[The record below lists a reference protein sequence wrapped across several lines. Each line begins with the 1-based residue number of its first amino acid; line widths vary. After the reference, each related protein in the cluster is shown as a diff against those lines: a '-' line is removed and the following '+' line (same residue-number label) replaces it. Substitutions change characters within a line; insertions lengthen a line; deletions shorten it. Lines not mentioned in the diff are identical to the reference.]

1 MTWNLR
7 IVICEFHV
15 VPGLFCFRATSGN
28 RSLTLHAA
36 EGPRG
41 RRGPSTAKGQGN
53 DDDGITRIEADA
65 SAAQETGATGAAAT
79 AIETIETGVAGV
91 ADAATNA
98 AANAIEDLEAAESRG
113 FSTRFPLNSAFIF
126 TFGALGGMLFGFDTG
141 IISGAS
147 PLIESDFGLSVSQT
161 GFITSSVLI
170 GSCAGALSIGALSD
184 RFGRKKLLIVSA
196 LLFLLGSGLC
206 ASSTGFAMMVCARI
220 ILGLAVGAAS
230 ALTPAYLAELAP
242 KERRGSL
249 STLFQLM
256 VTFGILLA
264 YASNLGF
271 LNHNLF
277 GIRDWRWMLGS
288 ALVPAALLLLGG
300 LLLPESPRYLVNK
313 GDTRNAFKVLTL
325 IRKDV
330 DQTQVQIELDEI
342 KAVAAQDTKGGVRE
356 LFRIARPA
364 LVAAIGIMLFQQLV
378 GINSVIYFLPQ
389 VFIKGFG
396 FPEGDAIWVSVG
408 IGVVNFVSTI
418 VATLIMDRF
427 PRKGVLIFGSIV
439 MTVSLAVLAVMNFVG
454 DVAVLAVPT
463 MILIAFYI
471 LGFAVSWG
479 PIAWVLIGEIFPL
492 SVRASAPPS
501 ARRRTGWAT
510 SSSPSSSSCCSMRSA
525 TMWAARSRFSACFR
539 PCPSRS

>member
-1 MTWNLR
+1 MTAVQGSR
-7 IVICEFHV
+7 TA
-15 VPGLFCFRATSGN
+15 P
-28 RSLTLHAA
+28 AA
-36 EGPRG
+36 L
-41 RRGPSTAKGQGN
+41 S
-53 DDDGITRIEADA
+53 D
-65 SAAQETGATGAAAT
+65 
-79 AIETIETGVAGV
+79 TGVADTIASEIAALPEGV
-91 ADAATNA
+91 KAKT
-98 AANAIEDLEAAESRG
+98 
-113 FSTRFPLNSAFIF
+113 STRFPLNSAFIF

-147 PLIESDFGLSVSQT
+147 PLIESDFQLSVAQT

-170 GSCAGALSIGALSD
+170 GSCVGALSIGSLSD
-184 RFGRKKLLIVSA
+184 HFGRKKLLIVSA

-206 ASSTGFAMMVCARI
+206 ATATGFLMMVVARI
-220 ILGLAVGAAS
+220 LLGLAVGAAS

-256 VTFGILLA
+256 ITFGILLA

-271 LNHNLF
+271 LGQNIA

-288 ALVPAALLLLGG
+288 ALIPAALLLIGG
-300 LLLPESPRYLVNK
+300 LLLPESPRYLVSK
-313 GDTRNAFKVLTL
+313 GDERNAFKVLTL

-330 DQTQVQIELDEI
+330 DQAQVVAELDEI
-342 KAVAAQDTKGGVRE
+342 KTVAAQDTKGGVTE

-364 LVAAIGIMLFQQLV
+364 LLAAVGIMLFQQLV

-396 FPEGDAIWVSVG
+396 FPENQAIWVSVG

-418 VATLIMDRF
+418 IATLIMDRF
-427 PRKGVLIFGSIV
+427 PRKKLLMFGSIV
-439 MTVSLAVLAVMNFVG
+439 MAVSLGVLAVMNFVG
-454 DVAVLAVPT
+454 DVTVLAVPT
-463 MILIAFYI
+463 MILIAVYI

-492 SVRASAPPS
+492 SVRGIGSSFGSAANWLGNFIVSQFFLMLLAAFGNNVGGPFAIFGIFAALSIPFVMKFIPETKGKS
-501 ARRRTGWAT
+501 LEQIEEEMTRR
-510 SSSPSSSSCCSMRSA
+510 
-525 TMWAARSRFSACFR
+525 
-539 PCPSRS
+539 

>member
-1 MTWNLR
+1 MT
-7 IVICEFHV
+7 
-15 VPGLFCFRATSGN
+15 T
-28 RSLTLHAA
+28 T
-36 EGPRG
+36 
-41 RRGPSTAKGQGN
+41 TASPVSKQ
-53 DDDGITRIEADA
+53 TA
-65 SAAQETGATGAAAT
+65 SAAQETSATGAAAT

-91 ADAATNA
+91 AGAATNA

-184 RFGRKKLLIVSA
+184 RFGRKK
-196 LLFLLGSGLC
+196 LLGSGLC

-313 GDTRNAFKVLTL
+313 GDTCNAFKVLTL

-342 KAVAAQDTKGGVRE
+342 KAVAAQDTKSGVRE

-492 SVRASAPPS
+492 SVRGIGSSFGSAANWLGNFIVSQFFLVLLDAFGNNVGGPF
-501 ARRRTGWAT
+501 AIFGV
-510 SSSPSSSSCCSMRSA
+510 
-525 TMWAARSRFSACFR
+525 FSALSIPFVLR
-539 PCPSRS
+539 LVPETKGKSLEEIEKEMTKR

>member
-1 MTWNLR
+1 MT
-7 IVICEFHV
+7 
-15 VPGLFCFRATSGN
+15 T
-28 RSLTLHAA
+28 T
-36 EGPRG
+36 
-41 RRGPSTAKGQGN
+41 TASPVSKQ
-53 DDDGITRIEADA
+53 TA
-65 SAAQETGATGAAAT
+65 SAAQETSATGAAAT

-91 ADAATNA
+91 AGAATNA
-98 AANAIEDLEAAESRG
+98 AANAIEDLEAAESHG

-325 IRKDV
+325 MLDV
-330 DQTQVQIELDEI
+330 LQ
-342 KAVAAQDTKGGVRE
+342 
-356 LFRIARPA
+356 
-364 LVAAIGIMLFQQLV
+364 
-378 GINSVIYFLPQ
+378 
-389 VFIKGFG
+389 
-396 FPEGDAIWVSVG
+396 
-408 IGVVNFVSTI
+408 
-418 VATLIMDRF
+418 
-427 PRKGVLIFGSIV
+427 
-439 MTVSLAVLAVMNFVG
+439 
-454 DVAVLAVPT
+454 
-463 MILIAFYI
+463 
-471 LGFAVSWG
+471 
-479 PIAWVLIGEIFPL
+479 
-492 SVRASAPPS
+492 AS
-501 ARRRTGWAT
+501 R
-510 SSSPSSSSCCSMRSA
+510 
-525 TMWAARSRFSACFR
+525 
-539 PCPSRS
+539 

>member
-1 MTWNLR
+1 MT
-7 IVICEFHV
+7 
-15 VPGLFCFRATSGN
+15 T
-28 RSLTLHAA
+28 T
-36 EGPRG
+36 
-41 RRGPSTAKGQGN
+41 TASPVSKQ
-53 DDDGITRIEADA
+53 TA
-65 SAAQETGATGAAAT
+65 SAAQETSATGAAAH
-79 AIETIETGVAGV
+79 AIETTGTIETSMAGV

-161 GFITSSVLI
+161 GFTTSSVLI

-271 LNHNLF
+271 LNYNLF

-330 DQTQVQIELDEI
+330 DQTQAQIELDEI

-356 LFRIARPA
+356 LFRFAR
-364 LVAAIGIMLFQQLV
+364 
-378 GINSVIYFLPQ
+378 
-389 VFIKGFG
+389 
-396 FPEGDAIWVSVG
+396 
-408 IGVVNFVSTI
+408 
-418 VATLIMDRF
+418 
-427 PRKGVLIFGSIV
+427 
-439 MTVSLAVLAVMNFVG
+439 
-454 DVAVLAVPT
+454 
-463 MILIAFYI
+463 
-471 LGFAVSWG
+471 
-479 PIAWVLIGEIFPL
+479 
-492 SVRASAPPS
+492 S
-501 ARRRTGWAT
+501 ARRDELRGRRGRAGRADDD
-510 SSSPSSSSCCSMRSA
+510 SHRFLYPRLCDLVGPDCLGAHRRDLPA
-525 TMWAARSRFSACFR
+525 ERARHRLLLRLGGELAGQLHRLPVLPRAARCVRQQCGRPVRDFR
-539 PCPSRS
+539 RVLGPVHPVRAALGARDQGQVAGGNREGNDQALDNRHTIRTKVDNS

>member
-1 MTWNLR
+1 MT
-7 IVICEFHV
+7 
-15 VPGLFCFRATSGN
+15 T
-28 RSLTLHAA
+28 
-36 EGPRG
+36 
-41 RRGPSTAKGQGN
+41 TASPVSKQ
-53 DDDGITRIEADA
+53 TA

-463 MILIAFYI
+463 MILNRFLYPRLCGLVGPDR
-471 LGFAVSWG
+471 LGAYRRDLPAERARHRLLLRLG
-479 PIAWVLIGEIFPL
+479 GELAGQLHRLPVLP
-492 SVRASAPPS
+492 R
-501 ARRRTGWAT
+501 
-510 SSSPSSSSCCSMRSA
+510 
-525 TMWAARSRFSACFR
+525 AARCVRQQCGRPVRDFR
-539 PCPSRS
+539 RVFGPVHPVRDALGARDQRQVAGGNRGGNDQALDNRHTIRTKVDNS

>member
-1 MTWNLR
+1 MT
-7 IVICEFHV
+7 
-15 VPGLFCFRATSGN
+15 T
-28 RSLTLHAA
+28 
-36 EGPRG
+36 
-41 RRGPSTAKGQGN
+41 TASPVSKQ
-53 DDDGITRIEADA
+53 TA

-170 GSCAGALSIGALSD
+170 GSCAGAFSIGALSD
-184 RFGRKKLLIVSA
+184 RFV
-196 LLFLLGSGLC
+196 LGSGLC

-492 SVRASAPPS
+492 SVRGIGSSFGSAANWLGNFIVSQFFLVLLDAFGNNVGGPF
-501 ARRRTGWAT
+501 AIFGV
-510 SSSPSSSSCCSMRSA
+510 
-525 TMWAARSRFSACFR
+525 FSALSIPFVMR
-539 PCPSRS
+539 LVPETNGKSLEEIEEEMTKR

>member
-1 MTWNLR
+1 MTAVQGSR
-7 IVICEFHV
+7 TTPAAISDIAVTDAIASEI
-15 VPGLFCFRATSGN
+15 A
-28 RSLTLHAA
+28 SL
-36 EGPRG
+36 P
-41 RRGPSTAKGQGN
+41 
-53 DDDGITRIEADA
+53 DDIRTK
-65 SAAQETGATGAAAT
+65 T
-79 AIETIETGVAGV
+79 
-91 ADAATNA
+91 
-98 AANAIEDLEAAESRG
+98 
-113 FSTRFPLNSAFIF
+113 STRFPLNSAFIF

-147 PLIESDFGLSVSQT
+147 PLIESDFSLSVAQT

-170 GSCAGALSIGALSD
+170 GSCVGALSIGSLSD

-206 ASSTGFAMMVCARI
+206 ATATGFLMMVVARI
-220 ILGLAVGAAS
+220 LLGLAVGAAS

-256 VTFGILLA
+256 ITFGILLA

-271 LNHNLF
+271 LGQNIA

-288 ALVPAALLLLGG
+288 ALIPAALLLIGG
-300 LLLPESPRYLVNK
+300 LLLPESPRYLVSK
-313 GDTRNAFKVLTL
+313 GDDRNAFKVLTL

-330 DQTQVQIELDEI
+330 DQAQVVAELDEI
-342 KAVAAQDTKGGVRE
+342 KAVAEQDAKGGVRE

-364 LVAAIGIMLFQQLV
+364 LLAAVGIMLFQQLV

-396 FPEGDAIWVSVG
+396 FPENQAIWVSVG

-418 VATLIMDRF
+418 IATLIMDRF
-427 PRKGVLIFGSIV
+427 PRKKLLMFGSIV
-439 MTVSLAVLAVMNFVG
+439 MAVSLGVLAVMNFVG
-454 DVAVLAVPT
+454 DVTVLAVPT
-463 MILIAFYI
+463 MILIAVYI

-492 SVRASAPPS
+492 SVRGIGSSFGSAANWLGNFIVSQFFLMLLS
-501 ARRRTGWAT
+501 AFGNNVGGPFAIFGVFAALSIPFVMKLIPETKGKSLEQIEEEMTRR
-510 SSSPSSSSCCSMRSA
+510 
-525 TMWAARSRFSACFR
+525 
-539 PCPSRS
+539 

>member
-1 MTWNLR
+1 MT
-7 IVICEFHV
+7 
-15 VPGLFCFRATSGN
+15 T
-28 RSLTLHAA
+28 
-36 EGPRG
+36 
-41 RRGPSTAKGQGN
+41 TASPVSKQ
-53 DDDGITRIEADA
+53 TA

-196 LLFLLGSGLC
+196 LLFLARLRPVRLLHRIRDDGVRPHHPGSRRRRGLRPDPGVLGRTGAEG
-206 ASSTGFAMMVCARI
+206 ASR
-220 ILGLAVGAAS
+220 LAVHAVPAHGHLRHS
-230 ALTPAYLAELAP
+230 AGLRLQPRIPEPQPLRHPRLALDARV
-242 KERRGSL
+242 RRWC
-249 STLFQLM
+249 
-256 VTFGILLA
+256 
-264 YASNLGF
+264 
-271 LNHNLF
+271 
-277 GIRDWRWMLGS
+277 R
-288 ALVPAALLLLGG
+288 AALLLLGG

-427 PRKGVLIFGSIV
+427 PRKGMLIFGSIV
-439 MTVSLAVLAVMNFVG
+439 MTVSG
-454 DVAVLAVPT
+454 
-463 MILIAFYI
+463 
-471 LGFAVSWG
+471 S
-479 PIAWVLIGEIFPL
+479 
-492 SVRASAPPS
+492 RC
-501 ARRRTGWAT
+501 
-510 SSSPSSSSCCSMRSA
+510 SP
-525 TMWAARSRFSACFR
+525 
-539 PCPSRS
+539 

>member
-1 MTWNLR
+1 MT
-7 IVICEFHV
+7 
-15 VPGLFCFRATSGN
+15 T
-28 RSLTLHAA
+28 
-36 EGPRG
+36 
-41 RRGPSTAKGQGN
+41 TASPVSKQ
-53 DDDGITRIEADA
+53 TA

-230 ALTPAYLAELAP
+230 ALTRVLGRTGAE
-242 KERRGSL
+242 G
-249 STLFQLM
+249 
-256 VTFGILLA
+256 
-264 YASNLGF
+264 ASRLTV
-271 LNHNLF
+271 H
-277 GIRDWRWMLGS
+277 
-288 ALVPAALLLLGG
+288 AVPAHGRLRHSAGLRLQPRIPEPQPLRHPRLALDARFGAG
-300 LLLPESPRYLVNK
+300 AGRLVAARRPAAARIPPLS
-313 GDTRNAFKVLTL
+313 GEQGRHPQRLQVLTL

-427 PRKGVLIFGSIV
+427 PRKGMLIFGSIV

-492 SVRASAPPS
+492 SVRGIGSSFGSAANWLGNFIVSQFFLVLLDAFGNNVGGPF
-501 ARRRTGWAT
+501 AIFGV
-510 SSSPSSSSCCSMRSA
+510 
-525 TMWAARSRFSACFR
+525 FSALSIPFVMR
-539 PCPSRS
+539 LVPETNGKSLEEIEEEMTKR

>member
-1 MTWNLR
+1 MT
-7 IVICEFHV
+7 
-15 VPGLFCFRATSGN
+15 T
-28 RSLTLHAA
+28 
-36 EGPRG
+36 
-41 RRGPSTAKGQGN
+41 TASPVSKQ
-53 DDDGITRIEADA
+53 TA

-439 MTVSLAVLAVMNFVG
+439 MTVS
-454 DVAVLAVPT
+454 
-463 MILIAFYI
+463 
-471 LGFAVSWG
+471 
-479 PIAWVLIGEIFPL
+479 
-492 SVRASAPPS
+492 
-501 ARRRTGWAT
+501 ARRARRDELRGRRGRAGRADDD
-510 SSSPSSSSCCSMRSA
+510 SHRFLYPRLCGLVGPDRLGA
-525 TMWAARSRFSACFR
+525 YRRDLPAERARHRLLLRLGGELAGQLHRLPVLPRAARCVRQQCGRPVRDFR
-539 PCPSRS
+539 RVFGPVHPVRDALGARDQRQVAGGNRGGNDQALDNRHTIRTKVDNS

>member
-1 MTWNLR
+1 MT
-7 IVICEFHV
+7 
-15 VPGLFCFRATSGN
+15 T
-28 RSLTLHAA
+28 T
-36 EGPRG
+36 
-41 RRGPSTAKGQGN
+41 TASPVSKQ
-53 DDDGITRIEADA
+53 TA
-65 SAAQETGATGAAAT
+65 SAAQETSATGAAAT

-91 ADAATNA
+91 AGAATNA
-98 AANAIEDLEAAESRG
+98 AANAIEDLEAAESHG

-408 IGVVNFVSTI
+408 IGVVNFVSTMWPRLSWI
-418 VATLIMDRF
+418 V
-427 PRKGVLIFGSIV
+427 S
-439 MTVSLAVLAVMNFVG
+439 
-454 DVAVLAVPT
+454 
-463 MILIAFYI
+463 
-471 LGFAVSWG
+471 
-479 PIAWVLIGEIFPL
+479 
-492 SVRASAPPS
+492 RA
-501 ARRRTGWAT
+501 R
-510 SSSPSSSSCCSMRSA
+510 
-525 TMWAARSRFSACFR
+525 AC
-539 PCPSRS
+539 